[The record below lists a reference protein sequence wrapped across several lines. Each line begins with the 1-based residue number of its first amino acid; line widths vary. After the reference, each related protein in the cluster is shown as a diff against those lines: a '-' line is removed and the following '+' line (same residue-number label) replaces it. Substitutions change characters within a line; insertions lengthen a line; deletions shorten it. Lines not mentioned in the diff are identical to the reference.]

1 MAELTTDD
9 VRESFVEQSWFRE
22 DFYTELA
29 YDPYAEGKAN
39 AEYAFDRWLNQVK
52 AEAWSEGYQQSY
64 RDTVGRIDRGT
75 YVLSENPYRGEQ

>member
-29 YDPYAEGKAN
+29 YDPYAEGKAS

-52 AEAWSEGYQQSY
+52 AEVWDEGYWQGIN
-64 RDTVGRIDRGT
+64 RHTGPG
-75 YVLSENPYRGEQ
+75 NPYKEKER